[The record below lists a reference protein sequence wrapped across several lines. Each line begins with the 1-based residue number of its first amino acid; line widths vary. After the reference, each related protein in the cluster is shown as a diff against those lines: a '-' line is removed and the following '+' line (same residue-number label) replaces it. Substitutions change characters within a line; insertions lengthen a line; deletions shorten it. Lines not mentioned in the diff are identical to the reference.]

1 MNIFETIKNRRSI
14 GKMTEQRPERKQIER
29 ILEAATHAPNHHK
42 VEPWKFFVLAGQS
55 RIELGNVMA
64 RSLAERLGDATNV
77 TLNAETIVS
86 SSLTGI
92 SQSLSDSTNVT
103 LSAAKGLAML
113 NKERNKLLRS
123 PVVLIA
129 AAEHPQQP
137 NVLAIENIEAVAA
150 AVQNMLLVAEEM
162 GLAAMW
168 RTGDASYDPH
178 IKQWLGLAPEDHIV
192 AFIYLGFPAIQ
203 KLERRPTSFE
213 EKTTWLDWN
222 E

>member
-14 GKMTEQRPERKQIER
+14 GKMTEQRPTRKQIEL

-55 RIELGNVMA
+55 RTELGNVMA

-77 TLNAETIVS
+77 TLSAEK
-86 SSLTGI
+86 SLA
-92 SQSLSDSTNVT
+92 V
-103 LSAAKGLAML
+103 L
-113 NKERNKLLRS
+113 NKERTKLLRS

-192 AFIYLGFPAIQ
+192 AFVYLGFPAIQ

-213 EKTTWLDWN
+213 AKTTWLDWH